1 MYSINFFKIF
11 TDYSPEHISLKKKK
25 LTFLGQPLKN
35 ITLNL
40 QRQLPGLPCVNLLTG
55 FVIHIDPRAALLYA
69 GYTMRPGDHCQS
81 EKRQCQILHKS
92 LRQTNILQ
100 TNRLFKQ
107 GRDLFI
113 PEASD
118 PAADVRYI
126 EE

>member
-1 MYSINFFKIF
+1 MAARGLVNGEGPTKWEGFSF
-11 TDYSPEHISLKKKK
+11 
-25 LTFLGQPLKN
+25 PL
-35 ITLNL
+35 LW
-40 QRQLPGLPCVNLLTG
+40 
-55 FVIHIDPRAALLYA
+55 
-69 GYTMRPGDHCQS
+69 PGDHCQS